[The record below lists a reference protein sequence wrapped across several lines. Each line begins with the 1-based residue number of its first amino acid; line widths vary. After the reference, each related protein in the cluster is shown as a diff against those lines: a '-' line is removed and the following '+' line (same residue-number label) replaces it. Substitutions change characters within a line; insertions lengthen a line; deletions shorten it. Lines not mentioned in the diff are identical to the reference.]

1 MTEPVSE
8 RPTILIVDDTPDN
21 LRLLSAM
28 LSDRGYEVRK
38 AINGR
43 MALIAVEAAHPDL
56 ILLDIM
62 MPEMDGYEVC
72 TQLKSSPKTEEIP
85 VIFLS
90 ALNEI
95 NDKVKAFTVGG
106 ADYISKPFHE
116 REVLIRVE
124 NRLMLRRLQ
133 KQLSEQNTKLLEQN
147 EQLNQLNAELERS
160 NQELEQFAYVVSHDL
175 QSPLQSIIG
184 FVDLLAYKYKN
195 KLDEKAN
202 RYIYFIE
209 DGAKRMQQLI
219 QGLLAYSRVGRKG
232 GEFEPVDCKAIVEGV
247 KHNLSASIAA
257 SQAEVICHPLPEAI
271 ADPLQ
276 LSQVFQNL
284 IGNAIKFCRPEEP
297 PKVEI
302 SAERK
307 DNQWLFKVSDNGI
320 GIEAEY
326 FQRIFE
332 IFQRLHTA
340 EEYPGT
346 GIGMAICKKIVE
358 RHGGQ
363 IWVESTVNVGTTFY
377 FTLPCDRP

>member
-72 TQLKSSPKTEEIP
+72 TQLKSSPVTEEIP

-147 EQLNQLNAELERS
+147 ERLNQLNAELERS

-232 GEFEPVDCKAIVEGV
+232 GEFEPVDCKAIVDAV
-247 KHNLSASIAA
+247 THNLSASIAA
-257 SQAEVICHPLPEAI
+257 SDAEIICHALPEAI

-307 DNQWLFKVSDNGI
+307 DDQWLFKVSDNGI

-332 IFQRLHTA
+332 IFQRLHTP

>member
-147 EQLNQLNAELERS
+147 ERLNQLNAELERS

-232 GEFEPVDCKAIVEGV
+232 GEFEAVDCTAIVDAV

-284 IGNAIKFCRPEEP
+284 IGNAIKFCRSEEP
-297 PKVEI
+297 PKVDI

-307 DNQWLFKVSDNGI
+307 DDQWLFKVSDNGI

>member
-1 MTEPVSE
+1 
-8 RPTILIVDDTPDN
+8 
-21 LRLLSAM
+21 
-28 LSDRGYEVRK
+28 
-38 AINGR
+38 
-43 MALIAVEAAHPDL
+43 
-56 ILLDIM
+56 M